1 MNTPRN
7 IIAVDRLRA
16 GDIVGLR
23 QASAT
28 SVHVSTA
35 TAWEN
40 IPIKVPARLT
50 ISDKIEDGV
59 RLYTA
64 QLVFRTCADP
74 GDRGRQV
81 YRCKTADGHYY
92 LIGTNERPY
101 PISTVTMNH
110 PDNMTDSQLN
120 EVTVTY
126 TSASEIPFMLPYTI
140 I

>member
-35 TAWEN
+35 TAWES

-59 RLYTA
+59 RVYTA
-64 QLVFRTCADP
+64 QLIFRTCKELD
-74 GDRGRQV
+74 DRERKV
-81 YRCKTADGHYY
+81 YRCKAANGRYY
-92 LIGTNERPY
+92 LIGTNDRPY
-101 PISTVTMNH
+101 PISTVTQNH
-110 PDNMTDSQLN
+110 PDNMTDNQLD
-120 EVTVTY
+120 EVTVNY
-126 TSASEIPFMLPYTI
+126 TSSNKIPYI
-140 I
+140 Q

>member
-35 TAWEN
+35 TPWESV
-40 IPIKVPARLT
+40 PIKIPARLT

-59 RLYTA
+59 RLHTA
-64 QLVFRTCADP
+64 QLVFRTCAEP

-81 YRCKTADGHYY
+81 YRCKAADGRYY
-92 LIGTNERPY
+92 LIGTNDRPY
-101 PISTVTMNH
+101 PVSTVTKNH

-120 EVTVTY
+120 EVVVNY
-126 TSASEIPFMLPYTI
+126 TSVSEIPYILT
-140 I
+140 

>member
-1 MNTPRN
+1 MNTLRN
-7 IIAVDRLRA
+7 ITSIDRLRA

-23 QASAT
+23 QASAF

-35 TAWEN
+35 TPWEK
-40 IPIKVPARLT
+40 IPIKIPARLT

-59 RLYTA
+59 RLHTA
-64 QLVFRTCADP
+64 QLVFRTCAEP

-81 YRCKTADGHYY
+81 YRCKTADGRYY

-120 EVTVTY
+120 EVNVSY
-126 TSASEIPFMLPYTI
+126 TSASEIPFIIPYTI

>member
-59 RLYTA
+59 RLHTA
-64 QLVFRTCADP
+64 QLIFRTCEEP
-74 GDRGRQV
+74 HEIERMV
-81 YRCKTADGHYY
+81 YRCKTADGRYY
-92 LIGTNERPY
+92 LIGNNERPY
-101 PISTVTMNH
+101 PVTTVNDNH
-110 PDNMTDSQLN
+110 PDNMTDSQLY
-120 EVTVTY
+120 EVTVNY
-126 TSASEIPFMLPYTI
+126 TSAGKIPYI
-140 I
+140 Q